1 MVLDIVKKKR
11 TGGLLALD
19 YLYNIPGN
27 PGAHKGFRGSCN
39 RTLRCLAPVVGWW
52 GARIL
57 KLTFDDKLFLNV
69 AGRYTQLV
77 SERLY
82 FRPEL
87 FFK

>member
-39 RTLRCLAPVVGWW
+39 ISLRCLAPVVGWR
-52 GARIL
+52 GAGIL
-57 KLTFDDKLFLNV
+57 DLPFDDKLFLNI
-69 AGRYTQLV
+69 AGSDTQLF

-87 FFK
+87 LLK